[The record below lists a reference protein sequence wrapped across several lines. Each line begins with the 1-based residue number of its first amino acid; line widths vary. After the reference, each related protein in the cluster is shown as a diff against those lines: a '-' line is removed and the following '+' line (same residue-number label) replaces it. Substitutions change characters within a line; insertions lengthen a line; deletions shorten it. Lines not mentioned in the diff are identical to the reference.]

1 MEIEGIMSTGSC
13 FQKRKLQRGGMML
26 LVKWSCSL
34 KRSLLYNKCLMINLV
49 CAELNLC
56 SKGAVLIELC
66 WHESGARE
74 VSPISFHL
82 YPTVYLIISWVGF
95 FWLGLLF
102 GFCFFFFFLFPGG
115 FSFLIVICAL
125 LYGVFCSWQ
134 LALMEGSVVR
144 KVRKWDTSTGLF
156 IFPSSLRTEWR
167 EFRAESLS
175 S

>member
-1 MEIEGIMSTGSC
+1 MEIEGLMSTSSC
-13 FQKRKLQRGGMML
+13 VQKRKLQRGGMML
-26 LVKWSCSL
+26 LVNWSCSL

-95 FWLGLLF
+95 FGWVYFLVF
-102 GFCFFFFFLFPGG
+102 AFFSFFLFPGG

-134 LALMEGSVVR
+134 LALEGSVVR
-144 KVRKWDTSTGLF
+144 KVRKWDTSAGLF

-167 EFRAESLS
+167 EFGAESLS